1 MRCSH
6 AEHARTLLFTT
17 FLFVLSFTATLAE
30 SANVHGFRAHHAWRR
45 RASLDVI
52 ARDQVPALTTP
63 SVLPSITSALSP
75 TVLITPTTPTSVPS
89 VLPALQSPSVPSPS
103 LPSPSLPSPS
113 PPSPP
118 ANPLATTSSSSS
130 STPASDPT
138 STSATS
144 AATPTTSNETPVSHS
159 TSSQSPSSQSS
170 SSSSTKPSTSTPT
183 SAAPAVIA
191 TAPAAQP
198 LGLTSA
204 YTGTFTSFATG
215 TTVSSTPSSTPSSNS
230 GFFSNTGAVAGT
242 FTVAGLL
249 GVAGIIGTGM
259 MIARRRVSRSY
270 EDDMEYLE
278 KKPEPSVEPS
288 QSQSFVVGDA
298 EESSDIDHFGNS
310 MEVTV
315 PPAAHFYSQQD
326 VYHGQAANG
335 SEGYE
340 NQGYYPHEVYAPH
353 EYGIAYPPTEPYAAE
368 DPYGGIDET
377 CGGMPNPFDD
387 VGSGLPAA
395 LQPSV
400 QRTRTLIPPQAA
412 YCSPDLHHSVDSF
425 YGSSTGASNGHAM

>member
-6 AEHARTLLFTT
+6 PEHARTLLFTT
-17 FLFVLSFTATLAE
+17 LLFILSFTATFAE
-30 SANVHGFRAHHAWRR
+30 SANVHGSRAHHAWRR

-52 ARDQVPALTTP
+52 ARGQVPAYTTTQ
-63 SVLPSITSALSP
+63 SLVLPSIPSAVTSVLS
-75 TVLITPTTPTSVPS
+75 TPTTPTSFPS
-89 VLPALQSPSVPSPS
+89 ILPTPQPPSAPSPS
-103 LPSPSLPSPS
+103 LPSP
-113 PPSPP
+113 P
-118 ANPLATTSSSSS
+118 ADPLTTTSSSST
-130 STPASDPT
+130 STPASIPT
-138 STSATS
+138 STTDANS
-144 AATPTTSNETPVSHS
+144 AAIPTTSNGTPVSQS
-159 TSSQSPSSQSS
+159 TSSQSS
-170 SSSSTKPSTSTPT
+170 SSQPNSSSQSSSSAKPSTSTST
-183 SAAPAVIA
+183 SAAAAVVA
-191 TAPAAQP
+191 TTPPAQP
-198 LGLTSA
+198 LGITSV

-215 TTVSSTPSSTPSSNS
+215 TTASSTPSSTASSNS

-249 GVAGIIGTGM
+249 GVAGIIGVGM
-259 MIARRRVSRSY
+259 LIARRRVSRSY

-288 QSQSFVVGDA
+288 QSQNFVVGDA

-326 VYHGQAANG
+326 VYHGQAANS

-340 NQGYYPHEVYAPH
+340 NQGYYPQDAYAPH

-368 DPYGGIDET
+368 DPYGGIDEAY
-377 CGGMPNPFDD
+377 GGMPNPFDD
-387 VGSGLPAA
+387 GGSGLPAA
-395 LQPSV
+395 LRPSV
-400 QRTRTLIPPQAA
+400 QRTQTVIAPPAA
-412 YCSPDLHHSVDSF
+412 YRSPDLHHSIDSF